1 MQEVN
6 GSIAI
11 LGSGETSPNLVS
23 VHRNLINKI
32 DGEVIASLIDT
43 PFGFQENA
51 DQLVDKLIEFYD
63 VSLNLEINLASF
75 RNKKYFKSVEY
86 FEFIKK
92 IQSSNFIFS
101 GPGSPSYATKN
112 WIDTDV
118 PEIFKERLC
127 SGSSLIFASA
137 AASTLGI
144 RTIPVYEIY
153 KVGIDPYWEKG
164 INLLEV
170 FDIDCVVVPHFNNKE
185 GGNHDTSISYLG
197 AKRMEILQEIQP
209 TNILGIDEHTALIID
224 AKENL
229 FEVEGLGQ
237 VTVINQNETQN
248 FKNGEKYN
256 LDDLR
261 KLLEKHGKDTD
272 ETWSTI
278 TTNQGS
284 VSHLDF
290 LTQEEKDVFKTAF
303 ELDQRWLV
311 DLSAD
316 RTPHISQAQSINLF
330 LPADV
335 HKRDL
340 HQIHFQAWKKGLKSL
355 YYCRSKSIQRA
366 ENVNDAKS
374 TDITANV
381 YKSKQQENDENKYE
395 ECLSCQ

>member
-86 FEFIKK
+86 FEFLKK

-237 VTVINQNETQN
+237 VTVINQNETN
-248 FKNGEKYN
+248 SSSWKFK
-256 LDDLR
+256 D
-261 KLLEKHGKDTD
+261 
-272 ETWSTI
+272 
-278 TTNQGS
+278 
-284 VSHLDF
+284 
-290 LTQEEKDVFKTAF
+290 
-303 ELDQRWLV
+303 
-311 DLSAD
+311 
-316 RTPHISQAQSINLF
+316 
-330 LPADV
+330 
-335 HKRDL
+335 
-340 HQIHFQAWKKGLKSL
+340 
-355 YYCRSKSIQRA
+355 
-366 ENVNDAKS
+366 
-374 TDITANV
+374 
-381 YKSKQQENDENKYE
+381 
-395 ECLSCQ
+395 

>member
-75 RNKKYFKSVEY
+75 RNKKFFKSVEY

-248 FKNGEKYN
+248 FKNGEKYS

-261 KLLEKHGKDTD
+261 KLLESTETKQIKVRADNDQNSQD
-272 ETWSTI
+272 EQIEDVLRKEIAELRLEIEKNNKNLENINNLINKLISYRI
-278 TTNQGS
+278 ELRS
-284 VSHLDF
+284 SKKYEESDIVRDF
-290 LTQEEKDVFKTAF
+290 LTESNIEIEDDRNSSSWKFKD
-303 ELDQRWLV
+303 
-311 DLSAD
+311 
-316 RTPHISQAQSINLF
+316 
-330 LPADV
+330 
-335 HKRDL
+335 
-340 HQIHFQAWKKGLKSL
+340 
-355 YYCRSKSIQRA
+355 
-366 ENVNDAKS
+366 
-374 TDITANV
+374 
-381 YKSKQQENDENKYE
+381 
-395 ECLSCQ
+395 

>member
-118 PEIFKERLC
+118 PEIFKERLY

-248 FKNGEKYN
+248 FKNGEKYS

-261 KLLEKHGKDTD
+261 KLLENTETKSIKESADNDQNSQD
-272 ETWSTI
+272 EQIEDVLRKEIAELRLEIEKNNKNSENI
-278 TTNQGS
+278 NNLINKLISYRIELRSSQKYEES
-284 VSHLDF
+284 DIVRDF
-290 LTQEEKDVFKTAF
+290 LTESNIEIEDDKNSSSWKFKD
-303 ELDQRWLV
+303 
-311 DLSAD
+311 
-316 RTPHISQAQSINLF
+316 
-330 LPADV
+330 
-335 HKRDL
+335 
-340 HQIHFQAWKKGLKSL
+340 
-355 YYCRSKSIQRA
+355 
-366 ENVNDAKS
+366 
-374 TDITANV
+374 
-381 YKSKQQENDENKYE
+381 
-395 ECLSCQ
+395 

>member
-86 FEFIKK
+86 FEFLKK

-209 TNILGIDEHTALIID
+209 TNILGIDEHTALII
-224 AKENL
+224 
-229 FEVEGLGQ
+229 
-237 VTVINQNETQN
+237 
-248 FKNGEKYN
+248 
-256 LDDLR
+256 
-261 KLLEKHGKDTD
+261 
-272 ETWSTI
+272 
-278 TTNQGS
+278 
-284 VSHLDF
+284 
-290 LTQEEKDVFKTAF
+290 
-303 ELDQRWLV
+303 
-311 DLSAD
+311 LSLI
-316 RTPHISQAQSINLF
+316 HI
-330 LPADV
+330 
-335 HKRDL
+335 
-340 HQIHFQAWKKGLKSL
+340 
-355 YYCRSKSIQRA
+355 
-366 ENVNDAKS
+366 
-374 TDITANV
+374 
-381 YKSKQQENDENKYE
+381 
-395 ECLSCQ
+395 

>member
-248 FKNGEKYN
+248 FKNGEKYS

-261 KLLEKHGKDTD
+261 KLLESTETKQIKVRADNDQNSQD
-272 ETWSTI
+272 EQIEDVLRKEIAELRLEIEKNNKNSENI
-278 TTNQGS
+278 NNLINKLISYRIELRSSQKYEES
-284 VSHLDF
+284 DIVRDF
-290 LTQEEKDVFKTAF
+290 LTESNIEIEDDRNSSSWKFKD
-303 ELDQRWLV
+303 
-311 DLSAD
+311 
-316 RTPHISQAQSINLF
+316 
-330 LPADV
+330 
-335 HKRDL
+335 
-340 HQIHFQAWKKGLKSL
+340 
-355 YYCRSKSIQRA
+355 
-366 ENVNDAKS
+366 
-374 TDITANV
+374 
-381 YKSKQQENDENKYE
+381 
-395 ECLSCQ
+395 

>member
-209 TNILGIDEHTALIID
+209 TNILGIDEHTALIIN

-248 FKNGEKYN
+248 FKNGEKYS

-261 KLLEKHGKDTD
+261 KLLESTETKQIKVRADNDQNSQD
-272 ETWSTI
+272 EQIEDVLRKEIAELRLEIEKNSKNSENI
-278 TTNQGS
+278 NNLINKLISYRIELRSSQKYEES
-284 VSHLDF
+284 DIVRDF
-290 LTQEEKDVFKTAF
+290 LTESNIEIEDDKNSSSWKFKD
-303 ELDQRWLV
+303 
-311 DLSAD
+311 
-316 RTPHISQAQSINLF
+316 
-330 LPADV
+330 
-335 HKRDL
+335 
-340 HQIHFQAWKKGLKSL
+340 
-355 YYCRSKSIQRA
+355 
-366 ENVNDAKS
+366 
-374 TDITANV
+374 
-381 YKSKQQENDENKYE
+381 
-395 ECLSCQ
+395 

>member
-32 DGEVIASLIDT
+32 DDEVIASLIDT

-86 FEFIKK
+86 FEFLKK

-237 VTVINQNETQN
+237 VTVINQNKTQN
-248 FKNGEKYN
+248 FKNGEKYS

-261 KLLEKHGKDTD
+261 KLLKNTETKSIKESTDNDQNSQDEQIEDVLRKEIAELRLEIEKNSKNSENINNLINKLISYRIELRSSQKYEESD
-272 ETWSTI
+272 I
-278 TTNQGS
+278 
-284 VSHLDF
+284 VRDF
-290 LTQEEKDVFKTAF
+290 LTESNIEIEDDKNSSSWKF
-303 ELDQRWLV
+303 
-311 DLSAD
+311 
-316 RTPHISQAQSINLF
+316 
-330 LPADV
+330 
-335 HKRDL
+335 RD
-340 HQIHFQAWKKGLKSL
+340 
-355 YYCRSKSIQRA
+355 
-366 ENVNDAKS
+366 
-374 TDITANV
+374 
-381 YKSKQQENDENKYE
+381 
-395 ECLSCQ
+395 

>member
-32 DGEVIASLIDT
+32 DGEVIAFLIDT

-153 KVGIDPYWEKG
+153 KVGIDPYWEKR

-248 FKNGEKYN
+248 FKNGEKYS

-261 KLLEKHGKDTD
+261 KLLENTETKQIKARADNNQTSQD
-272 ETWSTI
+272 EQIEDVLRKEIAELRLEIEKNNKNSENI
-278 TTNQGS
+278 NNLINKLISYRIELRSSQKYEES
-284 VSHLDF
+284 DIVRDF
-290 LTQEEKDVFKTAF
+290 LTESNIEIEDDRNSSSWKFKD
-303 ELDQRWLV
+303 
-311 DLSAD
+311 
-316 RTPHISQAQSINLF
+316 
-330 LPADV
+330 
-335 HKRDL
+335 
-340 HQIHFQAWKKGLKSL
+340 
-355 YYCRSKSIQRA
+355 
-366 ENVNDAKS
+366 
-374 TDITANV
+374 
-381 YKSKQQENDENKYE
+381 
-395 ECLSCQ
+395 

>member
-248 FKNGEKYN
+248 FKNGEKYSLEEWEKLPTLN
-256 LDDLR
+256 GTSIR
-261 KLLEKHGKDTD
+261 KFENILKKNSWSDVKWIKKPILTD
-272 ETWSTI
+272 
-278 TTNQGS
+278 G
-284 VSHLDF
+284 
-290 LTQEEKDVFKTAF
+290 
-303 ELDQRWLV
+303 R
-311 DLSAD
+311 
-316 RTPHISQAQSINLF
+316 
-330 LPADV
+330 
-335 HKRDL
+335 
-340 HQIHFQAWKKGLKSL
+340 
-355 YYCRSKSIQRA
+355 RSKKFFFRLLSLLFYPLIFI
-366 ENVNDAKS
+366 K
-374 TDITANV
+374 
-381 YKSKQQENDENKYE
+381 YLDELFMGRICVICKK
-395 ECLSCQ
+395 

>member
-1 MQEVN
+1 MQKVN

-118 PEIFKERLC
+118 PEIFKERLY

-185 GGNHDTSISYLG
+185 GGNHDTSLSYLG

-256 LDDLR
+256 LNDLR
-261 KLLEKHGKDTD
+261 KLLENTEIKSIKANADNDQNSQD
-272 ETWSTI
+272 EQVEDVLRKEIAELRLEIEKNNKNSENINNLINKLI
-278 TTNQGS
+278 TYRIELRSSQKYEES
-284 VSHLDF
+284 DIVRDF
-290 LTQEEKDVFKTAF
+290 LTESNIEIEDDKNSSSWKFKD
-303 ELDQRWLV
+303 
-311 DLSAD
+311 
-316 RTPHISQAQSINLF
+316 
-330 LPADV
+330 
-335 HKRDL
+335 
-340 HQIHFQAWKKGLKSL
+340 
-355 YYCRSKSIQRA
+355 
-366 ENVNDAKS
+366 
-374 TDITANV
+374 
-381 YKSKQQENDENKYE
+381 
-395 ECLSCQ
+395 

>member
-32 DGEVIASLIDT
+32 DDEVIASLIDT

-248 FKNGEKYN
+248 FKNGEKYS

-261 KLLEKHGKDTD
+261 KLLKNTETKSIKESADNDQNSQDEQIEDVLRKEIAELRLEIEKNSKNSENINNLINKLISYRIELRSSQKYEESD
-272 ETWSTI
+272 I
-278 TTNQGS
+278 
-284 VSHLDF
+284 VRDF
-290 LTQEEKDVFKTAF
+290 LTESNIEIEDDKNSSSWKFKD
-303 ELDQRWLV
+303 
-311 DLSAD
+311 
-316 RTPHISQAQSINLF
+316 
-330 LPADV
+330 
-335 HKRDL
+335 
-340 HQIHFQAWKKGLKSL
+340 
-355 YYCRSKSIQRA
+355 
-366 ENVNDAKS
+366 
-374 TDITANV
+374 
-381 YKSKQQENDENKYE
+381 
-395 ECLSCQ
+395 

>member
-248 FKNGEKYN
+248 FKNGEKYS

-261 KLLEKHGKDTD
+261 KLLEST
-272 ETWSTI
+272 ETKQIKTRADNDQNSQYEQI
-278 TTNQGS
+278 EDVLRKEIAELRLEIEKNNKNS
-284 VSHLDF
+284 ENINNLINKLISYRIELRSSKKYEESDIVRDF
-290 LTQEEKDVFKTAF
+290 LTESNIEIEDDRNSSSWKFKD
-303 ELDQRWLV
+303 
-311 DLSAD
+311 
-316 RTPHISQAQSINLF
+316 
-330 LPADV
+330 
-335 HKRDL
+335 
-340 HQIHFQAWKKGLKSL
+340 
-355 YYCRSKSIQRA
+355 
-366 ENVNDAKS
+366 
-374 TDITANV
+374 
-381 YKSKQQENDENKYE
+381 
-395 ECLSCQ
+395 

>member
-127 SGSSLIFASA
+127 SGSSLIFAIA

-248 FKNGEKYN
+248 FKNGEKYS

-261 KLLEKHGKDTD
+261 KLLENTETKSIKESADNDLNSQD
-272 ETWSTI
+272 EQIEDVVRKEIAELRLEIEKNNKNSENI
-278 TTNQGS
+278 NNLINKLISYRIELRSSQKYEES
-284 VSHLDF
+284 DIVRDF
-290 LTQEEKDVFKTAF
+290 LTESNIEIEDDKNSSSWKFKD
-303 ELDQRWLV
+303 
-311 DLSAD
+311 
-316 RTPHISQAQSINLF
+316 
-330 LPADV
+330 
-335 HKRDL
+335 
-340 HQIHFQAWKKGLKSL
+340 
-355 YYCRSKSIQRA
+355 
-366 ENVNDAKS
+366 
-374 TDITANV
+374 
-381 YKSKQQENDENKYE
+381 
-395 ECLSCQ
+395 